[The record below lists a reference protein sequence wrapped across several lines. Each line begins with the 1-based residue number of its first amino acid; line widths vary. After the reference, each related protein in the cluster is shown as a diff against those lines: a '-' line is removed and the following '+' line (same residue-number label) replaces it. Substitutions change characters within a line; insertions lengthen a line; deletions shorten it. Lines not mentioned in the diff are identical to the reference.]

1 MRNGIRTLTLV
12 SVASQR
18 HWLKGKIFSVYSRGL
33 GALEA
38 ASFCLA
44 LRAPPTTIHASG
56 SCGSE
61 LEVIHMELPQ
71 SEISWWTCEP
81 VPGLCLFP

>member
-12 SVASQR
+12 SVASQEALAQGQNILSIQQR
-18 HWLKGKIFSVYSRGL
+18 I